1 MKRRFSMDK
10 AQEIAK
16 QEEKNIEKTREIYE
30 ATPAVDIY
38 ENEDEILV
46 HADMPGVVK
55 EDISV
60 DIDNGTLSI
69 SGVRKLETDGA
80 AAYEEFMDVEYIR
93 SFSVPQTIDV
103 EKVEAEL
110 KNGVL
115 RLHLPKSETAKPRQI
130 EIKTA

>member
-1 MKRRFSMDK
+1 MDK
-10 AQEIAK
+10 TKEISRK
-16 QEEKNIEKTREIYE
+16 EEKNIEKTRDIYE

-38 ENEDEILV
+38 ENEDEILL
-46 HADMPGVVK
+46 HADMPGVLK
-55 EDISV
+55 EDIAV

-69 SGVRKLETDGA
+69 SGIRKLTAEGLAT
-80 AAYEEFMDVEYIR
+80 YEEFSNVEYVR

-115 RLHLPKSETAKPRQI
+115 RLHLPKSEAAKPRQI
-130 EIKTA
+130 EIKTT

>member
-1 MKRRFSMDK
+1 MDRV
-10 AQEIAK
+10 QEIKK
-16 QEEKNIEKTREIYE
+16 QDEKNVEKTRQLYK
-30 ATPAVDIY
+30 ATPSVDIY
-38 ENEDEILV
+38 ENEDEILL

-55 EDISV
+55 ENISV

-69 SGVRKLETDGA
+69 SGVRKLETKGA
-80 AAYEEFMDVEYIR
+80 ATYEEFSDIEYVR

-103 EKVEAEL
+103 ERVEAEL

-115 RLHLPKSETAKPRQI
+115 KLHLPKSEAAKPRQI

>member
-1 MKRRFSMDK
+1 MDK
-10 AQEIAK
+10 AQEITK
-16 QEEKNIEKTREIYE
+16 HEEKNIEKTREMYE

-38 ENEDEILV
+38 ENEDKILL

-60 DIDNGTLSI
+60 DIDNGTLTI
-69 SGVRKLETDGA
+69 SGVRRLETEGA
-80 AAYEEFMDVEYIR
+80 ATYEEFTDVEYVR

-110 KNGVL
+110 KDGVL
-115 RLHLPKSETAKPRQI
+115 RLHLPKSEAAKPRQI

>member
-1 MKRRFSMDK
+1 MDRT
-10 AQEIAK
+10 QEIVK
-16 QEEKNIEKTREIYE
+16 QNEKNVEKTHELYE

-38 ENEDEILV
+38 ENDNEILL

-55 EDISV
+55 ENISV

-69 SGVRKLETDGA
+69 SGVRKLETEGA
-80 AAYEEFMDVEYIR
+80 ATYEEFSDVEYVR

-110 KNGVL
+110 KDGVL
-115 RLHLPKSETAKPRQI
+115 RLHLPKSEAAKPRQI

>member
-1 MKRRFSMDK
+1 MDRV
-10 AQEIAK
+10 QEIKK
-16 QEEKNIEKTREIYE
+16 QDEKNVENTRQLYK
-30 ATPAVDIY
+30 ATPSVDIY
-38 ENEDEILV
+38 ENEDEILL

-55 EDISV
+55 ENISV

-69 SGVRKLETDGA
+69 SGVRKLETKGA
-80 AAYEEFMDVEYIR
+80 ATYEEFSDIEYVR

-103 EKVEAEL
+103 ERVEAEL

-115 RLHLPKSETAKPRQI
+115 KLHLPKSEAAKPRQI

>member
-1 MKRRFSMDK
+1 MKRRSTMDK
-10 AQEIAK
+10 SQEIAK
-16 QEEKNIEKTREIYE
+16 HDEKNIEKIRELYE
-30 ATPAVDIY
+30 VTPAVDIY
-38 ENEDEILV
+38 ENDDEILL

-69 SGVRKLETDGA
+69 SGIRKLETEGA
-80 AAYEEFMDVEYIR
+80 ATYEEFSDLEYVR
-93 SFSVPQTIDV
+93 SFSVPQTINV

-115 RLHLPKSETAKPRQI
+115 RLHLPKSEAAKPRQI
-130 EIKTA
+130 EIKTT

>member
-1 MKRRFSMDK
+1 MDR

-16 QEEKNIEKTREIYE
+16 QDEKNVEKTHELYE

-38 ENEDEILV
+38 ENDNEILL
-46 HADMPGVVK
+46 HAEMPGVVK
-55 EDISV
+55 ENISV

-69 SGVRKLETDGA
+69 SGVRKLETKGA
-80 AAYEEFMDVEYIR
+80 ATYEEFSDVEYVR

-115 RLHLPKSETAKPRQI
+115 KLHLPKSEAAKPRQI

>member
-1 MKRRFSMDK
+1 MDK
-10 AQEIAK
+10 AHEITK
-16 QEEKNIEKTREIYE
+16 QDKKNVKKTRYE

-38 ENEDEILV
+38 ENENEILL

-69 SGVRKLETDGA
+69 SGVRHLTTKGTA
-80 AAYEEFMDVEYIR
+80 TYEEFSDVEYVR
-93 SFSVPQTIDV
+93 NFSVPQTINV

-115 RLHLPKSETAKPRQI
+115 RLHLPKSEAAKPRQI